1 MAGFHRETKKKNR
14 FERALQTDRH
24 TDRPS
29 QRQKI
34 VDSYAKR
41 GVNIYNSV
49 IQHSWVDLTSSGGGE
64 DFPPL
69 AQLGDSLSPSPL
81 CGRPWNHAK
90 CCAADPC
97 CHGNKIWAKIGS
109 NSACEEDFQYG
120 SFDTELWHTSTSTW
134 GKLTVKLGANAEHLW
149 CYY

>member
-64 DFPPL
+64 TFPPWPNL
-69 AQLGDSLSPSPL
+69 ETVCLHPPSVEGP
-81 CGRPWNHAK
+81 GTMQNVVRPTLVAMATKFGLKSALTRLVRKIFSTAVLTLNFDIHRHR
-90 CCAADPC
+90 
-97 CHGNKIWAKIGS
+97 HGES
-109 NSACEEDFQYG
+109 
-120 SFDTELWHTSTSTW
+120 
-134 GKLTVKLGANAEHLW
+134 
-149 CYY
+149 